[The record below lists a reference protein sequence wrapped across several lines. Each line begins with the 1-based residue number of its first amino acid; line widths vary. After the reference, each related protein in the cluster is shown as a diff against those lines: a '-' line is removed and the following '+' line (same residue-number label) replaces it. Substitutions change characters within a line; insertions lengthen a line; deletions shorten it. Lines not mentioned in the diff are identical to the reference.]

1 MKRSLLLSALGLC
14 TWQVQAQDQC
24 ATALPITLGTY
35 TVTTVN
41 GTEIPSPICAPN
53 GLGNTTASEWYTF
66 TATVDTSIT
75 VTTDLAVNAGKDTRV
90 HVYTGSC
97 GALTCLAGDDDSGT
111 GYLSVC
117 TFNVTA
123 NTTYTIAFDNRWSA
137 NGFDFRLLET
147 LPPPP
152 PPAGFTA
159 TGLIG
164 VSGYANCVV
173 DMNADG
179 LDDAVDVSATNIH
192 INYQLSGGGFQA
204 VNLPTSGAD
213 YEPSWS
219 MCAGDLDG
227 NGYNDLVYAGS
238 GITLMLA
245 NSDGSAY
252 TETSFPQYIF
262 CQRSNTVDI
271 NNDGHLDVF
280 SCHDVE
286 PNVFF
291 MNDGANNFT
300 YNQGGLGDT
309 PDGGNYGSIWVD
321 YDNDHDMDM
330 FIAKCRGANSLAA
343 VDQMHRNNGDGT
355 FTEVAA
361 SLNLAETPGA
371 FPYHQSWSSAWGDYD
386 NDGDLDVL
394 IGASSFTGGGHK
406 LLRND
411 GATFTNVSV
420 GSGFDL
426 FTGTSI
432 EFVTHDFNNDG
443 YLDVLGGGA
452 LMLNN
457 GNMTYTQTTVSPSNG
472 PIGDLNNDGFLDVQ
486 NGSTVWMNDGND
498 NNYLTIRTIGTVS
511 NVSAIGAR
519 VEITSALGTQIRE
532 VRSGDGFR
540 YMSSLNTHFGLGE
553 DTVIAQ
559 VNVYWPSGLV
569 STVLNPS
576 INSTITIVE
585 DVSTAVQEVATSGL
599 VLFPNPAEDLLRIR
613 STDDVNNHVA
623 IVNDVT
629 GKEVIR
635 TTVRNG
641 TIDVSDLKSGLYVL
655 HIMGNGNSLQ
665 AKFLKE

>member
-1 MKRSLLLSALGLC
+1 MKRSLLLSAIGLC
-14 TWQVQAQDQC
+14 AWQVQAQDQC
-24 ATALPITLGTY
+24 ATALPVTLGTH
-35 TVTTVN
+35 TVAAVN
-41 GTEIPSPICAPN
+41 GTEVPSPICAPN

-66 TATVDTSIT
+66 TATMDTSIT
-75 VTTDLAVNAGKDTRV
+75 VTTDLVVNAGKDTRV

-97 GALTCLAGDDDSGT
+97 GALNCLVGDDDSGS

-117 TFNVTA
+117 TFNVSQG
-123 NTTYTIAFDNRWSA
+123 TTYTLAFDDRWSA
-137 NGFDFRLLET
+137 SGFDFRLLET

-159 TGLIG
+159 MGLTGVG
-164 VSGYANCVV
+164 GFAYCVV

-179 LDDAVDVSATNIH
+179 LDDAVDVSSTSIH
-192 INYQLSGGGFQA
+192 ISYQLSGGGFTA
-204 VNLPTSGAD
+204 ATLATTPAD
-213 YEPSWS
+213 NTPSWS

-227 NGYNDLVYAGS
+227 NGYNDLVYAGG

-262 CQRSNTVDI
+262 CQRSNTVDL

-280 SCHDVE
+280 TCHDVE
-286 PNVFF
+286 PNVYFL
-291 MNDGANNFT
+291 NDGSNNFT

-309 PDGGNYGSIWVD
+309 PDGGNYGSIFVD
-321 YDNDHDMDM
+321 YDNDHDVDM

-343 VDQMHRNNGDGT
+343 VDQMHRNNGNGT

-361 SLNLAETPGA
+361 SLNLAETSGQ

-386 NDGDLDVL
+386 NDGDMDVM

-411 GATFTNVSV
+411 DSTFTDVSV
-420 GSGFDL
+420 GSGYEL

-457 GNMTYTQTTVSPSNG
+457 GNMTFTQTTVSPSNG

-486 NGSTVWMNDGND
+486 NGGTVWMNEGND
-498 NNYLTIRTIGTVS
+498 NNHLTVRTVGTLS
-511 NVSAIGAR
+511 NVNGIGAR
-519 VEITSALGTQIRE
+519 VEITSALGTQIRD

-540 YMSSLNTHFGLGE
+540 YMSSLNTYFGLGE
-553 DTVIAQ
+553 DTVVAQ
-559 VNVYWPSGLV
+559 VTVYWPSGLV
-569 STVLNPS
+569 STVLSPS
-576 INSTITIVE
+576 INGTIIITE
-585 DVSTAVQEVATSGL
+585 DVSTTVQELASNAL
-599 VLFPNPAEDLLRIR
+599 LLFPNPAEDVLRIR
-613 STDDVNNHVA
+613 STADVNSSLA
-623 IVNDVT
+623 IVHDVT

-641 TIDVSDLKSGLYVL
+641 AIDVSDLKSGMYVL
-655 HIMGNGNSLQ
+655 HITGNGTSLQ
-665 AKFLKE
+665 AKFLKD